1 MIWVASVLVRLGD
14 KPNKKEGCGCCPAS
28 SSLLPA
34 AHISFSGNSTH
45 MDTCTFP
52 YWALTGRRRGGGG
65 RLIKTLRAVL
75 DLTGWVKHTKHSL
88 LLISTKNMP
97 AHWCVYSFKASHT
110 PKRYHF
116 LCQPAKLQLFFFF
129 SFLFSPS
136 LLPLFGRQNRTKTP
150 SSHSFTFYPALTQN
164 QSLLKSEQA
173 DVPDVLLN
181 VLMWLNVLSQPAA
194 LEREIFL
201 RGWQRLCGS
210 VSSSAFWRQ
219 STVVCG
225 LAEFIIVDNKTQTH
239 LTVRQGN

>member
-129 SFLFSPS
+129 SFLSISATFVWETEQDKDTVFSFFHFLSRSNTKPVS
-136 LLPLFGRQNRTKTP
+136 AQIWAGRRTRC
-150 SSHSFTFYPALTQN
+150 
-164 QSLLKSEQA
+164 
-173 DVPDVLLN
+173 
-181 VLMWLNVLSQPAA
+181 AA
-194 LEREIFL
+194 
-201 RGWQRLCGS
+201 
-210 VSSSAFWRQ
+210 
-219 STVVCG
+219 
-225 LAEFIIVDNKTQTH
+225 
-239 LTVRQGN
+239 

>member
-1 MIWVASVLVRLGD
+1 MIWVASVLVRLGG

-97 AHWCVYSFKASHT
+97 AHWCVYSFKAPHT

-173 DVPDVLLN
+173 DVLLN